1 MQKYAYFKGMVLI
14 YFILRITL
22 SESVELLKKFDLIN
36 AINLNGAGAAT
47 LVINGTVVNH
57 PSNTW

>member
-1 MQKYAYFKGMVLI
+1 MVLI